1 MKTKPEFK
9 RHRIFAS
16 GVHRKDKH
24 EEAVWSAERVQ
35 SLFERSK
42 ELSPAQIPY
51 TYRHPENGLPVLG
64 WADRESLQV
73 VEDGG
78 RTYLTAVPKELAVEF
93 MQGLKDVGYDQVS
106 IGIGQ
111 KGEIVHIGV
120 TDKERTAVSG
130 LGPVFERS
138 DSIPPVYVEEVTF
151 EAEDLGGGLDSSFE
165 VSWKWQLQSW
175 MSEVAGLFQ
184 RMREQKIEAD
194 GLEAADKFLP
204 AYVTD
209 FLKRDL
215 PADEPAAAEPALST
229 FESDDMTDEQKR
241 EFERLQA
248 FEAEQLQKAA
258 AALVESRKAAVTQ
271 FCADNPEIV
280 TDKIR
285 PQVVALLTALQQVEA
300 PATFEAGGA
309 QVSKSA
315 FELGCDLIAGMPK
328 AVSFERDVAGAGKGP
343 DGGKADARPLS
354 QQADAA
360 TAEKVAGLA

>member
-1 MKTKPEFK
+1 VKTKPEFK

-16 GVHRKDKH
+16 GVHRKDKP
-24 EEAVWSAERVQ
+24 EEAVWPAERVR

-64 WADRESLQV
+64 WADKDSLEV
-73 VEDGG
+73 VEEGG
-78 RTYLTAVPKELAVEF
+78 RTFLTVVPKQLAVEF

-120 TDKERTAVSG
+120 TDQFRTAVSG

-138 DSIPPVYVEEVTF
+138 ESIPPVYVEEVTF

-175 MSEVAGLFQ
+175 MSDVASLFQ

-204 AYVTD
+204 AYVMD

-215 PADEPAAAEPALST
+215 PADEPAAAEPVLST

-258 AALVESRKAAVTQ
+258 DELVASRKAAVVQ
-271 FCADNPEIV
+271 FCADHPEQV

-285 PQVVALLTALQQVEA
+285 SQVVALLTALQQVEA

-328 AVSFERDVAGAGKGP
+328 AVSFERDVAGGGGPGAEAVSVDEKAAAQLKAQFDAVRGK
-343 DGGKADARPLS
+343 
-354 QQADAA
+354 
-360 TAEKVAGLA
+360 

>member
-1 MKTKPEFK
+1 MPKPVLPYK
-9 RHRIFAS
+9 RHKIFAS
-16 GVHRKDKH
+16 GVHRKDNPDD
-24 EEAVWSAERVQ
+24 AVWPAERVNA
-35 SLFERSK
+35 LFERSK

-64 WADRESLQV
+64 WADKESLEV
-73 VEDGG
+73 VEEGG
-78 RTYLTAVPKELAVEF
+78 RMFLTVVPKELAVEF

-138 DSIPPVYVEEVTF
+138 ESILPVYVEEVTF
-151 EAEDLGGGLDSSFE
+151 EASELGGGLDSSFE
-165 VSWKWQLQSW
+165 VSWKWHLQSW
-175 MSEVAGLFQ
+175 MSDVASLFQ

-204 AYVTD
+204 SYVMD
-209 FLKRDL
+209 FLKMDL
-215 PADEPAAAEPALST
+215 PADEPVKAESALST

-258 AALVESRKAAVTQ
+258 AELVESRKAAVMQ
-271 FCADNPEIV
+271 FCADHPEQV

-300 PATFEAGGA
+300 QATFESGGA

-315 FELGCDLIAGMPK
+315 FELGCEVLAGMPK
-328 AVSFERDVAGAGKGP
+328 AVSFERDVAGGGGPGAEAVSVDEKAAAQLKAQFEAVKGK
-343 DGGKADARPLS
+343 
-354 QQADAA
+354 
-360 TAEKVAGLA
+360 